1 MDMDVA
7 VAKEDLQS
15 SRKST
20 PELRGDVL
28 SGPERRRRWSDEEKV
43 RVLAQSIG
51 IRPACA
57 VLR

>member
-1 MDMDVA
+1 MDVA